1 MKKARTIYDASFKT
15 RAVELSKE
23 RENLS
28 ELARELGI
36 TTGLLYKWRR
46 SYETSGLRPAFPGR
60 GNEALTPDERRI
72 RELEKKLKDAELERD
87 ILKKAVSI
95 FSRSGL

>member
-1 MKKARTIYDASFKT
+1 MKKERTVYDAAFKT

-23 RENLS
+23 RDNQS

-36 TTGLLYKWRR
+36 KTGLLYKWRR
-46 SYETSGLRPAFPGR
+46 SYESSGARPVFPGR
-60 GNEALTPDERRI
+60 GNEALTPEERRI

-87 ILKKAVSI
+87 ILKKAVGI
-95 FSRSGL
+95 FSRSDR

>member
-1 MKKARTIYDASFKT
+1 MKKARKIYDAAFKT
-15 RAVELSKE
+15 RAVELSKG

-46 SYETSGLRPAFPGR
+46 AIEQSGTRPLFPGR
-60 GNEALTPDERRI
+60 GNEALTPEERTI
-72 RELEKKLKDAELERD
+72 RELEKKLKEAELERD
-87 ILKKAVSI
+87 ILKKAISI